1 MPSLDA
7 ELYAEAKNP
16 TDGGGLPQLAPDLT
30 FPADRI
36 ATQSTYKRID
46 GIDATGGLTAALSL
60 TGKYIVNYLSFTA
73 NAVENNTI
81 KLTIDG
87 VVIWDSTFIPG
98 ANSIVLFGNRARTN
112 AGSDESLQCNT
123 SLLLEIQTTSDN
135 SISLE
140 YIARPI
146 L

>member
-30 FPADRI
+30 FPASVTGGR
-36 ATQSTYKRID
+36 STRFIS
-46 GIDATGGLTAALSL
+46 GINAFNALTTAVSFSGKHLVSYLVFTGLTAE
-60 TGKYIVNYLSFTA
+60 TV
-73 NAVENNTI
+73 TI

-87 VVIWDSTFIPG
+87 VVIWNSTFTSPTTLQLLG
-98 ANSIVLFGNRARTN
+98 DGNPSYTEPF
-112 AGSDESLQCNT
+112 ESKE
-123 SLLLEIQTTSDN
+123 SFLLEIQTTSDTN
-135 SISLE
+135 VNLE
-140 YIARPI
+140 YLARPI